1 MFGTRRLLVSRSL
14 SRQLVRAYSEAAA
27 AQPAPPALLV
37 ALRQDLKAAMKAK
50 DKEKLN
56 VVKAILAEISNAG
69 MAQPPRPVKND
80 MDILR
85 ILQSMEKKHNVAIDS
100 FKTAERQDLVD
111 KEQLQLDIVK
121 GYASSVEVMPAER
134 VTELVAEVVEELKGK
149 YKQNKDFVLNMG
161 MIIRDTN
168 ARIAELGGQAL
179 SADIAT
185 AARLAVLANKP
196 PQ

>member
-27 AQPAPPALLV
+27 APPAPPPLLL

-69 MAQPPRPVKND
+69 MAQPPKPVKND

-85 ILQSMEKKHNVAIDS
+85 ILQSMEKKHNIAIDS

-111 KEQLQLDIVK
+111 KEQLQLGIVK
-121 GYASSVEVMPAER
+121 DYSSRVEVMSPEK
-134 VTELVAEVVEELKGK
+134 VAEIVDEVVAKLKE
-149 YKQNKDFVLNMG
+149 KDQKFVANMG
-161 MIIRDTN
+161 VVIRDAH
-168 ARIAELGGQAL
+168 ARITELGGNAS
-179 SADIAT
+179 SADISA
-185 AARLAVLANKP
+185 AARKVVDAEKAQKKP
-196 PQ
+196 

>member
-14 SRQLVRAYSEAAA
+14 SRQFIRAYSEAAA
-27 AQPAPPALLV
+27 AQPAPPALLL
-37 ALRQDLKAAMKAK
+37 ALRQDLKTAMKAK

-80 MDILR
+80 MDILK

-121 GYASSVEVMPAER
+121 EYSGRVEVLVPEKIAEI
-134 VTELVAEVVEELKGK
+134 VDEVVAKLK
-149 YKQNKDFVLNMG
+149 QKDNFVMNMG
-161 MIIRDTN
+161 MIIRDAT
-168 ARIAELGGQAL
+168 ARIAELGGNASGAEI
-179 SADIAT
+179 SA
-185 AARLAVLANKP
+185 AAKRVVDAEKAQNKS
-196 PQ
+196 

>member
-14 SRQLVRAYSEAAA
+14 SRQFVRAYSEAAA
-27 AQPAPPALLV
+27 AQLAPPALLL
-37 ALRQDLKAAMKAK
+37 ALRQDLKTAMKAK

-80 MDILR
+80 MDILK

-121 GYASSVEVMPAER
+121 EYSGRVEVLAPEKIAEI
-134 VTELVAEVVEELKGK
+134 VDEVVAKLK
-149 YKQNKDFVLNMG
+149 QKDNFVMNMG
-161 MIIRDTN
+161 MIIRDAT
-168 ARIAELGGQAL
+168 ARIAEIGGNASGAEV
-179 SADIAT
+179 SA
-185 AARLAVLANKP
+185 AAKRVVDAEKAQNKS
-196 PQ
+196 

>member
-1 MFGTRRLLVSRSL
+1 MLVSRSL
-14 SRQLVRAYSEAAA
+14 SRQLVRAYSESAA
-27 AQPAPPALLV
+27 AQPASPPLLL
-37 ALRQDLKAAMKAK
+37 ALRQDLKTAMKAK

-69 MAQPPRPVKND
+69 MAQPPRPIKND
-80 MDILR
+80 MDILK

-121 GYASSVEVMPAER
+121 DYSGRVEVLAPEKIAEI
-134 VTELVAEVVEELKGK
+134 VDEVVAKLKK
-149 YKQNKDFVLNMG
+149 RDNFVMNVG

-168 ARIAELGGQAL
+168 ARIAELGGNARG
-179 SADIAT
+179 ADIS
-185 AARLAVLANKP
+185 AAAKRVVEADKAQNES
-196 PQ
+196 